1 MGLSRSLVASCALA
15 ACALVGCAVSP
26 QPEPPSIDITRL
38 QIGSA
43 LAVDGEAGAVT
54 PAGAVVTAVDLENAS
69 PAASD
74 VSDASG
80 AFALVLAGMQTDAVR
95 LVATANGLTSDPL
108 DVRGVVGFKQDQV
121 EPLAVPLADCFTLGP
136 PDEVGP
142 VAADAVAV
150 ITLTNACTTDATI
163 DALAIRSGSAAWSVS
178 STGPL
183 AVPRNARRVVTV
195 KRAAGS
201 PAVDDIL
208 VLTFGSPD
216 PGLRALTL
224 IAAP

>member
-1 MGLSRSLVASCALA
+1 M
-15 ACALVGCAVSP
+15 VGCAVSP

-38 QIGSA
+38 QIGGA
-43 LAVDGEAGAVT
+43 LSVDGESGAVT
-54 PAGAVVTAVDLENAS
+54 PPGAVVTAVDLEDAS

-74 VSDASG
+74 VADASG
-80 AFALVLAGMQTDAVR
+80 AFALLLVGGQTDAVR
-95 LVATANGLTSDPL
+95 LVATANGLSSDPL
-108 DVRGVVGFKQDQV
+108 DVRGVIGFKQNQV
-121 EPLAVPLADCFTLGP
+121 EPLPVPLAGCFTLDP

-142 VAADAVAV
+142 VAAAAVAV
-150 ITLTNACTTDATI
+150 ITLTNACATDATI
-163 DALAIRSGSAAWSVS
+163 DAMAIRSGSAAWSVS

-183 AVPRNARRVVTV
+183 AVPRNAQRVVTV

-201 PAVDDIL
+201 AAVDDIL

-224 IAAP
+224 LAAP